1 MKKRFYWLSIL
12 LTGFLMFGLSL
23 TALGEVGVTDD
34 EIVIGSHQDL
44 SGPIA
49 MWGVQVKMGMEM
61 AAKEINAAGGVYGR
75 KIRLVIEDNA
85 YNPAQAIMVT
95 NKMINRDKV
104 FMFIGNMGSPTAGAT
119 KPIISRKKIPQMF
132 PLTAASLFYE
142 PYDRYSFA
150 GFVPYYDQAR
160 MLTKYFVEKKGKR
173 KVGIMYQDDEM
184 GSIMKKG
191 VQDQLK
197 AMGMKLHAAE
207 SYKRGATV
215 FSTQIAKLKK
225 AGSDLVVL
233 ATVIRETVGALAE
246 AKKLQWKVDM
256 CGMTPAFSSYIP
268 ALSKRAGFSADGFYA
283 TGQAPYIYPDHP
295 MPAARKFYQD
305 YKKMYGKAPD
315 APSTAGYSDIQI
327 FADIARMVGPDLTRE
342 KFIDTLETL
351 RDYPD
356 KWFGSSPLTF
366 TNKNHQGMFDA
377 TLFQIQKGKWVRVAG
392 PFRFKGPE

>member
-1 MKKRFYWLSIL
+1 
-12 LTGFLMFGLSL
+12 MFGLSL
-23 TALGEVGVTDD
+23 TAFGEVGVTDD

-49 MWGVQVKMGMEM
+49 GWGVQVKMGLEM
-61 AAKEINAAGGVYGR
+61 AAKEINDAGGIYGR

-85 YNPAQAIMVT
+85 YNPGQAIMVT

-142 PYDRYSFA
+142 PYDRYSFG

-160 MLTKYFVEKKGKR
+160 ILTKYFVQKKGKK

-184 GSIMKKG
+184 GSIMRQG
-191 VQDQLK
+191 VEDELK
-197 AMGMKLHAAE
+197 AMGMTLHAAE

-215 FSTQIAKLKK
+215 FSTQISKLKR
-225 AGSDLVVL
+225 ADCDFVVL

-246 AKKLQWKVDM
+246 AKKLQWDVDM
-256 CGMTPAFSSYIP
+256 CGMTPAFTSYIP
-268 ALSKRAGFSADGFYA
+268 YLAKGAGFSADGFYA

-295 MPAARKFYQD
+295 VPAARKFYKD
-305 YKKMYGKAPD
+305 YQELYGKAPD

-327 FADIARMVGPDLTRE
+327 FAEVARMVGPDLTRE
-342 KFIDTLETL
+342 KLIDTLETL
-351 RDYPD
+351 REFPD
-356 KWFGSSPLTF
+356 RYFGGAPFTF
-366 TNKNHQGMFDA
+366 TSKSHQGVYDA
-377 TLFQIQKGKWVRVAG
+377 MLFQIKDGKWTFVDG
-392 PFRFKGPE
+392 PMRHKNPE

>member
-1 MKKRFYWLSIL
+1 MKNRFIWLSVL
-12 LTGFLMFGLSL
+12 LTGVLMFGLSL
-23 TALGEVGVTDD
+23 TAFGEIGVTDD

-49 MWGVQVKMGMEM
+49 GWGVQVKLGLEM
-61 AAKEINAAGGVYGR
+61 AVKEINDAGGIYGR
-75 KIRLVIEDNA
+75 KIRLIVEDSA
-85 YNPAQAIMVT
+85 YNPGQAIMVT

-142 PYDRYSFA
+142 PYDRYSFG
-150 GFVPYYDQAR
+150 GFTPYYDQAR
-160 MLTKYFVEKKGKR
+160 ILTKYFVQQKGKK

-191 VQDQLK
+191 VEDELK

-215 FSTQIAKLKK
+215 FSTQISKLKR
-225 AGSDLVVL
+225 ADCDFVVL

-256 CGMTPAFSSYIP
+256 CGMSPAVTSYIP
-268 ALSKRAGFSADGFYA
+268 YLAKGAGFSADGFYG
-283 TGQAPYIYPDHP
+283 TGQSHYIYPDHP
-295 MPAARKFYQD
+295 NPVARKFYKD
-305 YKKMYGKAPD
+305 YKKFYGKAPD
-315 APSTAGYSDIQI
+315 QPSVAGYSDIYF
-327 FADIARMVGPDLTRE
+327 FADVARLVGPDLTRE
-342 KFIDTLETL
+342 KFIDTMETL
-351 RDYPD
+351 RDFPD
-356 KWFGSSPLTF
+356 RMGGAPYTF
-366 TNKNHQGMFDA
+366 TKKSHQGAYDA
-377 TLFQIQKGKWVRVAG
+377 MLFVLKGGKWTFVDG
-392 PFRFKGPE
+392 PFRHKNPE